1 MINKYAVV
9 IDGVV
14 TNIVIAQNK
23 LEDTWVKS
31 DEANIGDLY
40 EDGVFTTPTPE
51 VPVEV
56 IRKITIG
63 AFRRRL
69 TVTEKVA
76 INTSLDPVVQVLK
89 EDLAS
94 SQYVELDF
102 QGLIDSLGYLVSQGI
117 LEASRLPDLL
127 KDGVEEEKP

>member
-1 MINKYAVV
+1 MINKYAV
-9 IDGVV
+9 ITDGVV
-14 TNIVIAQNK
+14 TNIVISQSK
-23 LEDTWVKS
+23 LESNWVKTDDAS
-31 DEANIGDLY
+31 IGDLY
-40 EDGVFTTPTPE
+40 EVGVFTS
-51 VPVEV
+51 VPKEQVEPP

-69 TVTEKVA
+69 TVAEKVA
-76 INTSLDPVVQVLK
+76 INTSVDPVVQVLK

-102 QGLIDSLGYLVSQGI
+102 QGLIDSLNYLVSQGI

>member
-40 EDGVFTTPTPE
+40 EDGVFTTPTQE

-69 TVTEKVA
+69 TVAEKVA
-76 INTSLDPVVQVLK
+76 INTSVDPVVQVLK

-117 LEASRLPDLL
+117 LEASRVPELL
-127 KDGVEEEKP
+127 QNGVEEEKP